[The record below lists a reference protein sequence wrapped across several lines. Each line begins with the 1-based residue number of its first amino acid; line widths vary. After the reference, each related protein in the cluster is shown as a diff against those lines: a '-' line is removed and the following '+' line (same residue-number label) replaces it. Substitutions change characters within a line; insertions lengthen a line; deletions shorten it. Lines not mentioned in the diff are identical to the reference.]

1 MKNIFTTL
9 LLILVIC
16 VLLAIIIP
24 VGLDAVDPLTY
35 RDPAGYV
42 MQTGITTDQSDSAV
56 DLGTV
61 NVLNA
66 EAEVMMLDS
75 KVNGFSTVAVVLF
88 FGLLL
93 VIGAGFAFKGS

>member
-24 VGLDAVDPLTY
+24 VLFDAIDPITY
-35 RDPAGYV
+35 RDPV
-42 MQTGITTDQSDSAV
+42 SVVLTTGITPDQSDSAV

-93 VIGAGFAFKGS
+93 VIGAAFAFKSL

>member
-9 LLILVIC
+9 LLLLVIC

-42 MQTGITTDQSDSAV
+42 MQTGITRDQSKSAV
-56 DLGTV
+56 DLSEV
-61 NVLNA
+61 NVNNA
-66 EAEVMMLDS
+66 TAETMMLDS
-75 KVNGFSTVAVVLF
+75 KVNGFSTVAVVLG

-93 VIGAGFAFKGS
+93 VLGAGFALKS